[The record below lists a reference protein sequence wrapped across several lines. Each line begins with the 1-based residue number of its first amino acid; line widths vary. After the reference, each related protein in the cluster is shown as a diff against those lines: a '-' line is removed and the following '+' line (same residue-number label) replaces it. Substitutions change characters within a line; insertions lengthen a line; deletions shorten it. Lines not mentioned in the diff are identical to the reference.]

1 MEKENYFSN
10 FSHLNI
16 ERLSIEQLQK
26 AIDIMRNTKINVL
39 VVGGTGVGK
48 SSTINALF
56 NTEKAKVGQGSNPET
71 MDITCYELNNM
82 VIWDT
87 PGLGDSEAKD
97 AIHKQKIIQKLQES
111 DDKGNLL
118 IDLVLLIL
126 DGGSRD
132 YSSAYTLIK
141 EIIIPN
147 LGNKTDRLLVAI
159 NQADMVLKGKYW
171 DEENNCP
178 EPKLIEALDQKVIS
192 TQSRIKEA
200 TGLDVDTI
208 YYAAGYKDGND
219 EQKPYNLNKL
229 LNYILEKLP
238 SKKRISVAS
247 DLNQDK
253 ENFSSNDDKS
263 DYSEDIKKQFMAS
276 VKEIFES
283 VIDITKKAVTK
294 VLSDEKT
301 QDKIAEFISDFISNL
316 FKSKKK

>member
-1 MEKENYFSN
+1 MEKENYFSTN

-16 ERLSIEQLQK
+16 EGLSIEQLQK
-26 AIDIMRNTKINVL
+26 AINIMRNTKINVL

-171 DEENNCP
+171 DEKNNCP
-178 EPKLIEALDQKVIS
+178 EPKLIEELDQKVIS
-192 TQSRIKEA
+192 TQSRIKES
-200 TGLDVDTI
+200 TGLDIDTI

-263 DYSEDIKKQFMAS
+263 DYSEDIKEKLMAS
-276 VKEIFES
+276 AKEIIKS
-283 VIDITKKAVTK
+283 IVDKAKDIAIEII
-294 VLSDEKT
+294 SDEKT
-301 QDKIAEFISDFISNL
+301 QKAIKSFILGL
-316 FKSKKK
+316 FKSK

>member
-1 MEKENYFSN
+1 MEKESIFS
-10 FSHLNI
+10 SWNI
-16 ERLSIEQLQK
+16 EGLSIEQLQK
-26 AIDIMRNTKINVL
+26 AINIMRNTKINVL

-56 NTEKAKVGQGSNPET
+56 NTEKAKVGQGSDPET
-71 MDITCYELNNM
+71 MDIACYELNNM

-97 AIHKQKIIQKLQES
+97 AIHKQKIIQKLQEC

-178 EPKLIEALDQKVIS
+178 EPKLIEALEQKVLS

-200 TGLDVDTI
+200 TGLDIDTI

-229 LNYILEKLP
+229 LSYILEKLP

-253 ENFSSNDDKS
+253 GNFSSNDNKS
-263 DYSEDIKKQFMAS
+263 DYSKDVKKKFIDSAVEVIQS
-276 VKEIFES
+276 VFGVAKNI
-283 VIDITKKAVTK
+283 VTK
-294 VLSDEKT
+294 VISDERT
-301 QDKIAEFISDFISNL
+301 QEKIVDFVIEL
-316 FKSKKK
+316 FVKSKK